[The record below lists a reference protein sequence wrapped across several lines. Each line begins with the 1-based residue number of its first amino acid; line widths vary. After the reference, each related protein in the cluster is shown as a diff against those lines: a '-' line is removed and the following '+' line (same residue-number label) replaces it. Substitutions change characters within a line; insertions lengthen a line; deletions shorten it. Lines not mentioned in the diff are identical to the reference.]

1 MRKCR
6 ELSKL
11 PKALHTKSLNFH
23 RTKPGTVSA
32 LLGGHT
38 PFDPRNPPVR
48 LDPTHPAAR
57 ARTPFPRFASPAL
70 QVRAFPKA
78 LLTAPAAPWP
88 DPPFAPARV
97 RPWGAQLKRLLGE
110 GEGEGEVRGVSL
122 DMAMVCIVGIRA
134 THKSAVVRKKIAA
147 RLKTAVGLVATRGAQ
162 RGAAQGLV
170 FREGERPPEE
180 WVSPDWIYTFLPT
193 LAVYR
198 MPYPELVTLLRAALD
213 GINAKKRVLEAKW
226 VADATGQ
233 RTPRP
238 AAAPRRTRGEH
249 EQAVGS
255 RADPRA
261 TEERWHPRPQ
271 RTPPHFTQ
279 TRTDAPAPAPS
290 RTRAAF
296 GLRTADAPSNSPS
309 PPASA
314 DPPAPS
320 RRIALTRPAF
330 GLRAKDAPPPT
341 ATSSGSA
348 DAPAPPPSRRITLT
362 RPAFGLRAQ
371 PPPSSSPPPQETTSP
386 APPLA
391 DAPIPRLFFPDAP
404 PPDPPKPDAAPAPAP
419 VPPAT
424 LKAFA
429 APEPPHPAG
438 AAQSQLFRRQEF
450 VVLPRKPGR

>member
-38 PFDPRNPPVR
+38 PFDPRNPPAR

-78 LLTAPAAPWP
+78 LLAAPAAPWP

-97 RPWGAQLKRLLGE
+97 VPWGAQLKRLLGE
-110 GEGEGEVRGVSL
+110 EGEGEVRGVSL

-147 RLKTAVGLVATRGAQ
+147 RLKTAVALVAARGAR

-170 FREGERPPEE
+170 FREGERAPEE

-233 RTPRP
+233 RTPREHG
-238 AAAPRRTRGEH
+238 AH
-249 EQAVGS
+249 EQETRRPPGARTDS
-255 RADPRA
+255 KAPPRHADPRP
-261 TEERWHPRPQ
+261 TQERRPAYTPRDPRPHRPQ
-271 RTPPHFTQ
+271 PP
-279 TRTDAPAPAPS
+279 P
-290 RTRAAF
+290 
-296 GLRTADAPSNSPS
+296 ADAPTPTSASPE
-309 PPASA
+309 
-314 DPPAPS
+314 
-320 RRIALTRPAF
+320 
-330 GLRAKDAPPPT
+330 
-341 ATSSGSA
+341 
-348 DAPAPPPSRRITLT
+348 PSRRITLT
-362 RPAFGLRAQ
+362 RPAFGLRAKDAPPLSSPSADVAAPAPSRRITLTRPAFGLRAK
-371 PPPSSSPPPQETTSP
+371 PPPPSSPPPQETTAP
-386 APPLA
+386 PPPLA
-391 DAPIPRLFFPDAP
+391 DTPIPRLFFPDAP
-404 PPDPPKPDAAPAPAP
+404 PPDAAPAP

-424 LKAFA
+424 PKAFA
-429 APEPPHPAG
+429 APEPPHPARPPAG
-438 AAQSQLFRRQEF
+438 DTKSRLFRRQEF
-450 VVLPRKPGR
+450 VVLPRKPPHR